1 MSRVILPVDRLA
13 DLWPARLR
21 GRRTGALLHAA
32 SVNAS
37 LRPTLSVLEEMSA
50 SGTIKLA
57 ALFGPQ
63 HGFETTTQDNMIEWT
78 GYRHPRLGV
87 PVHSLYGDHR
97 RPTDEMLAGLD
108 VLLVDLVDIGSRYYT
123 FIWTMLLCL
132 QAAAARGIAVVVADR
147 PNPING
153 VTTEGRPQ
161 EADYLSFVGLHPLP
175 VRHGKTIGELALQF
189 REELGMAVD
198 LTVLPIERWNRAHY
212 HEETGLPWVMPSPNM
227 PTPDTAVVYPGM
239 CLLEGTNI
247 SEGRGTTRPFEL
259 FGAPWIDGEKLT
271 AALAAR
277 QLPGVHFRAAAFEPG
292 FQKHAG
298 KICRGAQ
305 MHVTDRHS
313 FQPLRAGLEIIR
325 TVRDMYPDDFA
336 WKQPPYEY
344 EHEKLPIEILCGR
357 PLEKIFDET
366 L

>member
-1 MSRVILPVDRLA
+1 MSGVVLPVDRLPA
-13 DLWPARLR
+13 LWPERLR

-32 SVNAS
+32 SVTS
-37 LRPTLSVLEEMSA
+37 QLRPTLSVLEEMDA
-50 SGTIKLA
+50 HGQIRLA

-78 GYRHPRLGV
+78 GYRHPRLGI
-87 PVHSLYGDHR
+87 PVHSLYGEHR
-97 RPTDEMLAGLD
+97 EPTDEMLEGLE
-108 VLLVDLVDIGSRYYT
+108 VLFIDLVDVGARYYT

-132 QAAAARGIAVVVADR
+132 KAAARRSMTVVVADR

-153 VTTEGRPQ
+153 VDVEGRPQ
-161 EADYLSFVGLHPLP
+161 CEDHLSFVGLHPLP
-175 VRHGKTIGELALQF
+175 VRHGKTIGELAKMF
-189 REELGMAVD
+189 RDELFPGTD
-198 LTVLPIERWNRAHY
+198 LVVLPLENWNRTHY
-212 HEETGLPWVMPSPNM
+212 IDETGLPWVMPSPNM

-259 FGAPWIDGEKLT
+259 FGAPWIDSAKLA
-271 AALAAR
+271 AALNDLK
-277 QLPGVHFRAAAFEPG
+277 LPGAHFRKAAFEPG

-298 KICRGAQ
+298 CICRGAQ
-305 MHVTDRHS
+305 LHVTDRGA
-313 FQPLRAGLEIIR
+313 FQPLRTGLDIVR
-325 TVRDMYPDDFA
+325 TIRDMHPQDFA

-344 EHEKLPIEILCGR
+344 EETKLPIEILCGR
-357 PLEKIFDET
+357 PLESIFHET